1 MRSLVPAYIWA
12 GDHERWRALIRTRP
26 DAVIVNPA
34 SGPPGPDDRVFR
46 RRADELEAAGI
57 VRYGYV
63 PLGWLRDVADRRVE
77 AALQAIGRWRDMV
90 PTIEGIFLDESPSGW
105 RSGDEHALGA
115 LLDATTG
122 LLPDGAPEHA
132 PLVLNPGTT
141 VEPGWQERWN
151 EVLWCTFEGSAADFL
166 AADPTPTPGGRQ
178 VALVHSCRSSAERRR
193 VLERAGDAGWS
204 WAHAT
209 TGRLPDP
216 WRTVPRA
223 SLGRLSP

>member
-12 GDHERWRALIRTRP
+12 GDRDRWRALIATRP

-34 SGPPGPDDRVFR
+34 SGPPDPDDRAFR
-46 RRADELEAAGI
+46 QRADELEAAGI

-63 PLGWLRDVADRRVE
+63 PLGWLRDVAERRAE
-77 AALQAIGRWRDMV
+77 AALQAIGRWRDAV

-105 RSGDEHALGA
+105 RSGDEHALGT
-115 LLDATTG
+115 LLEATTQ
-122 LLPDGAPEHA
+122 LLPDGPSDHA

-141 VEPGWQERWN
+141 VEPGWQERWDD
-151 EVLWCTFEGSAADFL
+151 VLWCTFEGSAAAFL
-166 AADPTPTPGGRQ
+166 AAARTPAPGQRQ
-178 VALVHSCRSSAERRR
+178 VALVHSCRSSAERQL
-193 VLERAGDAGWS
+193 VLQRADDAGWS

-209 TGRLPDP
+209 TGRPPDP
-216 WRTVPRA
+216 WRTVPRT